1 MTRVEKLIAAS
12 VLLTTAFLLALV
24 SSALVVR
31 ADDPQT
37 WAVIRDQNGSTMT
50 VWTTS
55 GSIYATLCDL
65 YANGTSLWVGGTV
78 EAYNDSW
85 GFRFGPGTI
94 FVAEVTAEIM
104 QSTITLISGHLGDW
118 LGHTACVWASVIQ
131 VSQSGGGGG
140 GGGHPLKD

>member
-1 MTRVEKLIAAS
+1 MEKLVVAS
-12 VLLTTAFLLALV
+12 ALLTTAFLLALV
-24 SSALVVR
+24 STVLVVR

-37 WAVIRDQNGSTMT
+37 WAVIRDQNGSSMT

-65 YANGTSLWVGGTV
+65 YVNGTSLWIGGAV

-85 GFRFGPGTI
+85 GFRFSPGTI

-104 QSTITLISGHLGDW
+104 QSTITLISGHLDDS
-118 LGHTACVWASVIQ
+118 LGHSACVWASVVQIP
-131 VSQSGGGGG
+131 SGGGGGG